1 MAELLD
7 LKKLTNEELV
17 AHLKEVV
24 WRGGWDKTIKE
35 IERRLKKLTE
45 LENNDKT
52 RSI

>member
-45 LENNDKT
+45 LENNVRD
-52 RSI
+52 S